1 MAPHNGHVYAAVSG
15 GRDSMAMLHAL
26 RVLSKKTPFS
36 ITVLHV
42 DHMLRPQSAY
52 EAAFVRRVCEAWQ
65 VPCLVE
71 RVDVVKERCKG
82 ESLEQAARRIRYAF
96 FERIC
101 GQDSGVVAVAHHQQD
116 QAETVL
122 MHLLRGTGLRGLQ
135 GMQPKRDWLIRP
147 LLYNSRASI
156 ETYIRANRIPYC
168 EDGSNADCRYTRNRI
183 RHRLLPYLQS
193 EFNPQIVSALVRL
206 AQNAGEDEALLQQW
220 TRQAMPQVRWQEQ
233 SARWVRMDKRAF
245 CRQPASIQKRLLLQG
260 MERLGL
266 TEMRQTIVSSAL
278 QAIKAGT
285 HARLTPH
292 CQIWC
297 GAWVELCVDAEPFP
311 AVQIAQKGRVCAGG
325 GYIVASRLQRNEHM
339 SLPANAD
346 TVWLDEKALPT
357 PVLTARPRR
366 PGDKIHTQA
375 GTKSISD
382 LLTDQKVPHGLRD
395 RLPVVCSGDQVLW
408 MPGVARSDCALI
420 DKRTDMILQLQWIVD
435 P

>member
-1 MAPHNGHVYAAVSG
+1 MVPHNGPVYAAVSG

-26 RVLSKKTPFS
+26 RVLSQETPFS

-52 EAAFVRRVCEAWQ
+52 EAAFVQRVCAAWRI
-65 VPCLVE
+65 PCLVE
-71 RVDVVKERCKG
+71 RVDVAKERRKG

-96 FERIC
+96 FGRIC
-101 GQDSGVVAVAHHQQD
+101 GQEGVVAVAHHQQD

-193 EFNPQIVSALVRL
+193 EFNPQIVPALVRL
-206 AQNAGEDEALLQQW
+206 AQNVGEDEALLQ
-220 TRQAMPQVRWQEQ
+220 
-233 SARWVRMDKRAF
+233 
-245 CRQPASIQKRLLLQG
+245 QPASIQKRLLLQG

-266 TEMRQTIVSSAL
+266 TEMRQTIVSTAL

-297 GAWVELCVDAEPFP
+297 GTWVELCVDAEPFA
-311 AVQIAQKGRVCAGG
+311 AVQIAQEGLVGAGG
-325 GYIVASRLQRNEHM
+325 GHIVVSRLQRHEHM
-339 SLPANAD
+339 SLPTNAD
-346 TVWLDEKALPT
+346 MVWLDEKALPM

-375 GTKSISD
+375 GTKSVSD

-395 RLPVVCSGDQVLW
+395 RLPVVCSGTQVIW
-408 MPGVARSDCALI
+408 VPGVVRSDSALVNEQ
-420 DKRTDMILQLQWIVD
+420 TDTILQLQWVAD
-435 P
+435 L

>member
-1 MAPHNGHVYAAVSG
+1 
-15 GRDSMAMLHAL
+15 
-26 RVLSKKTPFS
+26 
-36 ITVLHV
+36 
-42 DHMLRPQSAY
+42 MLRPQSDK
-52 EAAFVRRVCEAWQ
+52 EAAFVQRVCAAWGI
-65 VPCLVE
+65 PCVVE
-71 RVDVVKERCKG
+71 RMDVAKERRKG
-82 ESLEQAARRIRYAF
+82 EGLEQAARRLRYAF
-96 FERIC
+96 FQRMCE
-101 GQDSGVVAVAHHQQD
+101 QAPGVVAVAHHQED

-193 EFNPQIVSALVRL
+193 EFNPQIVPALVRL
-206 AQNAGEDEALLQQW
+206 AQNVGEDEALLQQW
-220 TRQAMPQVRWQEQ
+220 TRQAMSQVHWQEQ

-245 CRQPASIQKRLLLQG
+245 CQQPASIQKRLLLQG

-266 TEMRQTIVSSAL
+266 TEMRQTIVSTAL

-297 GAWVELCVDAEPFP
+297 GTWVELCVDAEPFA
-311 AVQIAQKGRVCAGG
+311 AVQIAQEGLVCAGG
-325 GYIVASRLQRNEHM
+325 GHIVVSRLQRYEHM

-346 TVWLDEKALPT
+346 TVWLDEKALPMR
-357 PVLTARPRR
+357 VLTARPRR

-375 GTKSISD
+375 GTKSVSD

-395 RLPVVCSGDQVLW
+395 RLPVVCSGTQVIW
-408 MPGVARSDCALI
+408 VPGVVRSDSALVNEQ
-420 DKRTDMILQLQWIVD
+420 TDTILQLQWVAD
-435 P
+435 L

>member
-1 MAPHNGHVYAAVSG
+1 MVPCNGHVYAAVSG

-26 RVLSKKTPFS
+26 RVLGRRTPFS
-36 ITVLHV
+36 ITVLHM
-42 DHMLRPQSAY
+42 DHMLRPQSDK
-52 EAAFVRRVCEAWQ
+52 EAAFVQRVCAAWRI
-65 VPCLVE
+65 PCLVE
-71 RVDVVKERCKG
+71 RVDVAKERRKG

-96 FERIC
+96 FGRIC
-101 GQDSGVVAVAHHQQD
+101 GQEGVVAVAHHQQD

-193 EFNPQIVSALVRL
+193 EFNPQIVPALVRL
-206 AQNAGEDEALLQQW
+206 AQNVGEDEALLQQW
-220 TRQAMPQVRWQEQ
+220 TRQAMSQVHWQEQ

-245 CRQPASIQKRLLLQG
+245 CQQPVSIQKRLLLQG

-266 TEMRQTIVSSAL
+266 TEMRQTIVSTAL

-297 GAWVELCVDAEPFP
+297 GTWVELCVDAEPFA
-311 AVQIAQKGRVCAGG
+311 AVQIAQEGLVGAGG
-325 GYIVASRLQRNEHM
+325 GHIVVSRLQRYEHM

-346 TVWLDEKALPT
+346 MVWLDEKALPM

-375 GTKSISD
+375 GTKSVSD

-395 RLPVVCSGDQVLW
+395 LLPVVCSGTQVIW
-408 MPGVARSDCALI
+408 VPGVVRSDSALVNEQ
-420 DKRTDMILQLQWIVD
+420 TDTILQLQWVAD
-435 P
+435 L